1 MMARNKIF
9 IISIVSITL
18 FTCTTLG
25 SGDNSTATENPTI
38 EETKD
43 ESTQFPSE
51 VPATEPLLEI
61 ELIRLPMGYIPS
73 VQYAPFYVAVEKGYF
88 EEAGI
93 EIEFDYSFETDGV
106 TLVGGGELQFAVAS
120 GEQILLARAQ
130 GIPVVYVLAW
140 FQDYPIAVISK
151 TSAGIET
158 AADLS
163 GRRIG
168 LPGLFG
174 ASYIGLRAMLNAAGI
189 SEMDVTLDSIGFNQ
203 VEALA
208 VDQVEVVTGYINNE
222 PVQLRAQGYEV
233 NILRV
238 ADYVQLTANGILT
251 NEATIAEN
259 PDLVRRM
266 LGAFIRG
273 LEDTINNPDEA
284 FEISKNFVEAM
295 AGANAGIERELLAQ
309 VIPFWEAERLGFSE
323 PQAWQNMQEVL
334 LDMGLLTVPL
344 DLDEAFTNEFIE

>member
-1 MMARNKIF
+1 MVRNKIL
-9 IISIVSITL
+9 IISIIGIAL
-18 FTCTTLG
+18 FTCTTFG
-25 SGDNSTATENPTI
+25 TGDISTATENPTI
-38 EETKD
+38 D
-43 ESTQFPSE
+43 EAEDEITQNPSE
-51 VPATEPLLEI
+51 VPATELALEI
-61 ELIRLPMGYIPS
+61 EHIRLPMGYIPS

-106 TLVGGGELQFAVAS
+106 TLVGANELQFAVAS

-130 GIPVVYVLAW
+130 GLPVVYVLAW
-140 FQDYPIAVISK
+140 FQDFPIAVISK
-151 TSAGIET
+151 ASAGIET

-163 GRRIG
+163 GRRIA

-174 ASYIGLRAMLNAAGI
+174 ASYIGLRAMLNAVGI
-189 SEMDVTLDSIGFNQ
+189 SEIDVTLDSIGFNQ

-208 VDQVEVVTGYINNE
+208 VDQAEVVVGYINNE

-233 NILRV
+233 NVLRV

-273 LEDTINNPDEA
+273 LEDSINNPDEA

-295 AGANAGIERELLAQ
+295 AGADEAVERELLAQ
-309 VIPFWEAERLGFSE
+309 VIPFWEAEQLGFSE

-334 LDMGLLTVPL
+334 LDMGLLTAPL
-344 DLDEAFTNEFIE
+344 DLDAAFTNEFIE